1 MSFQSNLR
9 KNYDAPLPPSNLK
22 SAEEKY
28 LPLEIIGQGTY
39 GRVYKVCKWKN
50 RQKFYAIKKISRI
63 KEGLEGFPYT
73 SIREIKL
80 LNSIRHENVVRIHEI
95 FTSRGTE

>member
-1 MSFQSNLR
+1 MSFQNNLR

-39 GRVYKVCKWKN
+39 GRVYKVCKRKN
-50 RQKFYAIKKISRI
+50 R
-63 KEGLEGFPYT
+63 
-73 SIREIKL
+73 
-80 LNSIRHENVVRIHEI
+80 
-95 FTSRGTE
+95 